1 MDQQREAEAMGGG
14 RANRHH
20 RPPGGRA
27 GRDAGVDLF
36 GDGGRIRDMERFY
49 RILEQGRAGEYHDL
63 PEDKFTLDDAFLFV
77 EENIHNTKDEPA
89 YMKQAK
95 SLEKQLATEDT
106 LIESLLRLLI

>member
-1 MDQQREAEAMGGG
+1 MD
-14 RANRHH
+14 
-20 RPPGGRA
+20 P
-27 GRDAGVDLF
+27 F
-36 GDGGRIRDMERFY
+36 GDGGRIRDMERIY
-49 RILEQGRAGEYHDL
+49 RILEQGRPGEL
-63 PEDKFTLDDAFLFV
+63 QEVEDNKFTLDEAFLFV